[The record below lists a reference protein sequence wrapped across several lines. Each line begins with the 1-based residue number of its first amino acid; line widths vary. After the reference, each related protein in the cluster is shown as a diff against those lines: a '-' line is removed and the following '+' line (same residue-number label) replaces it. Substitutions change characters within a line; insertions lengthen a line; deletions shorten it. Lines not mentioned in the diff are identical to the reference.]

1 MLYYTISISAT
12 LHTISVSFTNEINML
27 QKTHYRLT
35 MKFIRNSWS
44 MKAYHLIT

>member
-1 MLYYTISISAT
+1 MLYFGLSAT